1 MDMLSA
7 MRIFTRVIE
16 RGSLSAAA
24 RDLGLGQPTVSERV
38 EKLEKH
44 LSARLLYRTTRS
56 VQATDAGA
64 RFYEYAK
71 RAIEAAEEA
80 EASVAS
86 AETALTGTFRIAA
99 PHGLGEMTLPR
110 LLVEFQARHPALAI
124 DLTLNDRF
132 VDPLTEGVDLSIRIG
147 DIGSGNFIA
156 RRLGTIRRLLLAA
169 PGYIE
174 RYGLPR
180 EPGELTAHS
189 FIRFTGFAV
198 DERLRLIGPD
208 GGPVEVPF
216 RTAWRVNHW
225 RPLMEAVLAER
236 GIGPLFAAVCRREI
250 AEGRLVPILPYY
262 EFRRVDV
269 HAIYPPGPRPA
280 ARTKAFIT
288 LLSEQA
294 GALLGQDVGLL

>member
-7 MRIFTRVIE
+7 MRIFTRVVE

-24 RDLGLGQPTVSERV
+24 RDLSLGQPTVSERV
-38 EKLEKH
+38 AKLEKH

-56 VQATDAGA
+56 VQPTDAGA

-86 AETALTGTFRIAA
+86 AETELTGTFRIAA
-99 PHGLGEMTLPR
+99 PHGLGEMTLPS
-110 LLVEFQARHPALAI
+110 LLIEFQRRHPALAI
-124 DLTLNDRF
+124 DVTLNDRF

-147 DIGSGNFIA
+147 DIGNGHFIA
-156 RRLGTIRRLLLAA
+156 QRLGTIRRLLLAA

-174 RYGLPR
+174 RHGMPR
-180 EPGELTAHS
+180 EPRDLTAHS
-189 FIRFTGFAV
+189 FVRFTGFAV
-198 DERLRLIGPD
+198 DERLHLIGPD

-236 GIGPLFAAVCRREI
+236 GIGPLFAAVCGREI
-250 AEGRLVPILPYY
+250 TEGRLVPILPSY

-288 LLSEQA
+288 LLGGRA
-294 GALLGQDVGLL
+294 GTLLGEDVGQP